1 VLAATAVERVVVV
14 GVTISRLHL
23 AEHTTLNRLLLK
35 EAVHIQYVQL
45 VYIDAIRENALDVT
59 GVLVM

>member
-1 VLAATAVERVVVV
+1 MERVVVV

-45 VYIDAIRENALDVT
+45 AYIDAIRENALHVT